1 MFHNLHSQFHV
12 LKMALLHFQHI
23 HFSHVGKAGV
33 THARSPACLPLP
45 SPHLI
50 ILHDE
55 SSGYGISGVYNL
67 VFIGTCRG
75 TLGQTLA
82 LALPV
87 ACGPLACGPVSWRSA
102 ATPHPLWTQR
112 GSGSRCGVVQGSV
125 GGDRQGMGMPHRG
138 GTAAWAELKP
148 EPEARNFCLRSD
160 WIISRVCS
168 TE

>member
-1 MFHNLHSQFHV
+1 MFHSLHSQFHV
-12 LKMALLHFQHI
+12 LKMALLHCQHV
-23 HFSHVGKAGV
+23 HFSHVGKAGLLM
-33 THARSPACLPLP
+33 PAPQLVSP
-45 SPHLI
+45 SPPPISLYFVMNHQ
-50 ILHDE
+50 DMEFQE
-55 SSGYGISGVYNL
+55 STI
-67 VFIGTCRG
+67 CRG

-87 ACGPLACGPVSWRSA
+87 ACGPLACGPLSRRSA
-102 ATPHPLWTQR
+102 ATPPPLWTQR

-125 GGDRQGMGMPHRG
+125 GGDGQGMGMPHRG

-160 WIISRVCS
+160 SIISRVRS